1 MSRTSRVLAGVSLG
15 YAQLGLTTL
24 FGLWFTP
31 FLLRHVGLRDFGLWS
46 GGMPILAY
54 VGLVD
59 FGVLT
64 VFQREVAFVLG
75 RAEGDPRQAQEL
87 PALVGTTLR
96 MVLLQMPLLLAGI
109 AIAWLCLPASWA
121 ALQVP
126 LGITLACLL
135 IAFPMRLYHALL
147 MGLQDLRFLGV
158 TALVT
163 WAVGAGVSAALV
175 FRGWGLNALA
185 ASWCVTQFGTYA
197 ACYLRVKARF
207 PSALGGGLPAL
218 SRPEAA
224 NRLRKGFWVILSQVA
239 VTLSSGVD
247 LLVIAAVLGPAEVT
261 PYAITDKLVTMLNNV
276 PLMIMS
282 SAQPAL
288 SELSLSSDR
297 GRLSDVCIALT
308 RVVLLVSGLVAGVV
322 IVVNQGFV
330 SWWIGPRQFAG
341 STLVFL
347 LVGDMIVSHWTTAT
361 AYSLF
366 SFGYERLISLVS
378 IIHGGIAVV
387 LTVVLT
393 KHLGLIG
400 APIASI
406 AARAVFALP
415 VLLVAVARA
424 TSGTVRGPL
433 LSVFSW
439 VWRICL
445 FAAGAVASTRLW
457 RPRSPVALVAAGL
470 AAALAYILLTLPL
483 LLTEPLGAYVR
494 PRFAA
499 LRQRLVPRP

>member
-31 FLLRHVGLRDFGLWS
+31 FLLRHVGRHDFGLWS

-64 VFQREVAFVLG
+64 IFQREVAFLLG
-75 RAEGDPRQAQEL
+75 GAQGDPRQAREL

-96 MVLLQMPLLLAGI
+96 LVLLQMPVLLAGI

-121 ALQVP
+121 ALDVP
-126 LGITLACLL
+126 LGIILGCFL
-135 IAFPMRLYHALL
+135 IAFPFRLYHALL
-147 MGLQDLRFLGV
+147 MGLQDLRFLGI
-158 TALVT
+158 AAIVT

-185 ASWCVTQFGTYA
+185 ASWCVTQVGTYA
-197 ACYLRVKARF
+197 ACYLRVRARF
-207 PSALGGGLPAL
+207 PTALEGGLPAL
-218 SRPEAA
+218 SRSEAVS
-224 NRLRKGFWVILSQVA
+224 RLRRGFWVIVSQVA

-247 LLVIAAVLGPAEVT
+247 LLVIAAVLGPADVT
-261 PYAITDKLVTMLNNV
+261 PYAITDKLVTMLNNL
-276 PLMIMS
+276 PLMIMT

-288 SELSLSSDR
+288 SELSLSSER
-297 GRLSDVCIALT
+297 GRLAEVCIGLT
-308 RVVLLVSGLVAGVV
+308 RVVLLASGLIAGVV

-330 SWWIGPRQFAG
+330 TWWIGSGQFAG
-341 STLVFL
+341 TTLVLL
-347 LVGDMIVSHWTTAT
+347 LVGDMLVSHWTAAT

-378 IIHGGIAVV
+378 ILVGGVATV
-387 LTVVLT
+387 LTLILT
-393 KHLGLIG
+393 KRLGLIG
-400 APIASI
+400 APLASL
-406 AARAVFALP
+406 AARAVFGLP

-424 TSGTVRGPL
+424 TSGTVKGLL
-433 LSVFSW
+433 LSVLSW
-439 VWRICL
+439 AWRICL
-445 FAAGAVASTRLW
+445 FAAGAVMSARLW
-457 RPRSPVALVAAGL
+457 TPRSPIALVAAGL
-470 AAALAYILLTLPL
+470 AAAFVYTLITFPL
-483 LLTEPLGAYVR
+483 LFRAPLGAYMR
-494 PRFAA
+494 PRLAA
-499 LRQRLVPRP
+499 LRQRLASRS